1 MLKTPS
7 PTDKSNKPTAPASGP
22 AVTKTAKQLKK
33 ERERLND
40 LQIIAKLKTVVNN
53 QDPKP
58 LFRIVEKA
66 GQGASGNVY
75 LAEMIKDN
83 NRKIAIKQM
92 DLDAQPRKELI
103 INEILVMKDS
113 QHKNIVNFWILI

>member
-1 MLKTPS
+1 MTSHGLMGTSHSVTKPLNPVNDPIKPLNLKSSKSKEALNENSGVLKTPS
-7 PTDKSNKPTAPASGP
+7 PTDKSINQLHLLVVP

-58 LFRIVEKA
+58 LFRIVEKLVKVLV
-66 GQGASGNVY
+66 G
-75 LAEMIKDN
+75 MFIW
-83 NRKIAIKQM
+83 RK
-92 DLDAQPRKELI
+92 
-103 INEILVMKDS
+103 
-113 QHKNIVNFWILI
+113 

>member
-1 MLKTPS
+1 
-7 PTDKSNKPTAPASGP
+7 
-22 AVTKTAKQLKK
+22 
-33 ERERLND
+33 
-40 LQIIAKLKTVVNN
+40 
-53 QDPKP
+53 
-58 LFRIVEKA
+58 
-66 GQGASGNVY
+66 
-75 LAEMIKDN
+75 MIKDN

>member
-75 LAEMIKDN
+75 LAEMIK
-83 NRKIAIKQM
+83 R
-92 DLDAQPRKELI
+92 
-103 INEILVMKDS
+103 
-113 QHKNIVNFWILI
+113 

>member
-1 MLKTPS
+1 M
-7 PTDKSNKPTAPASGP
+7 
-22 AVTKTAKQLKK
+22 TKTAKQLKK